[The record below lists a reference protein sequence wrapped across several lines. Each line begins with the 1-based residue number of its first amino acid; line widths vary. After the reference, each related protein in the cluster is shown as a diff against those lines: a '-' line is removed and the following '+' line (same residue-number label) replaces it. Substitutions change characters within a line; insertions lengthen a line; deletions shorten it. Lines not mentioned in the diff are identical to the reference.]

1 MRNFQLTIVKLA
13 SAAAKMVC
21 MGMTNLHRSKV
32 SIWVTRR
39 HAHARIHWRRGCR
52 TVWRTSWARIILAT
66 APGKTDTRI
75 ADRIA
80 LHLVDGHLGRVALDE
95 LDKPASLSRWDLDI
109 GDLTKALE
117 ERAKLVLGNI
127 ARETADKDGGVVRVG
142 ELIHGLRSAV
152 VADWRIAHGIHAAA
166 HLTAGSWL
174 SATHTA
180 RSTTHATRAT
190 TGFVL
195 WGCGRDAHGTVAAV
209 NTLHLLESVLLIR
222 LVRKAY
228 KAVPTGHA

>member
-75 ADRIA
+75 ADRVA

-95 LDKPASLSRWDLDI
+95 LDEPASFPGWDLDV

-117 ERAKLVLGNI
+117 ERAKLVLGHI
-127 ARETADKDGGVVRVG
+127 ARETANENGGVVWVS
-142 ELIHGLRSAV
+142 ELIHRLRSAV
-152 VADWRIAHGIHAAA
+152 VADWRVAHRVHAAA
-166 HLTAGSWL
+166 HLAAGSRL

-180 RSTTHATRAT
+180 RASTHAAWSSASL
-190 TGFVL
+190 VL
-195 WGCGRDAHGTVAAV
+195 GGCGRDTHRAIAAV
-209 NTLHLLESVLLIR
+209 DTLHLLESVLLVR
-222 LVRKAY
+222 LV
-228 KAVPTGHA
+228 